1 MWEMVNIVQTPVPQ
15 KLNEVGYSCPLL
27 TYVLIITNVP
37 EILSKYFQVKKQT
50 IVMILWGH
58 IK

>member
-1 MWEMVNIVQTPVPQ
+1 MREMVNIVQTLVPQ
-15 KLNEVGYSCPLL
+15 KLNDVGHSRPLL
-27 TYVLIITNVP
+27 TYVLNITYVT
-37 EILSKYFQVKKQT
+37 EMLSKYFQVKKI